1 MVYIRQ
7 ENTFRILENGRTIF
21 IWTSNVQVGSWG
33 LATLAAQGTYS
44 VQGNKVT
51 CYYTDVS
58 WEGGKYPEYR
68 NIFKGWTYGQSRT
81 KVYEVSEYY
90 GQLKLIDKEDGYE
103 YLLTAY
109 K

>member
-1 MVYIRQ
+1 MAPGPPSRPFASKKIEKAVKK
-7 ENTFRILENGRTIF
+7 
-21 IWTSNVQVGSWG
+21 
-33 LATLAAQGTYS
+33 A
-44 VQGNKVT
+44 T